1 MVFSFSIYLVWN
13 ANAKNIHILLWEIY
27 RLLKSLI
34 SNIYIQRR
42 KHFTMKC
49 FVLLLRLKIRTFINL
64 TTKTSTR
71 KGGDDRISLLRQPHS
86 NFFHIRSKLKMKKV
100 IETWEHASHFI
111 KFHRKK
117 FCHVIFSCRMCCQ
130 SFNNDLDKTPLLE

>member
-1 MVFSFSIYLVWN
+1 MQMPKIY
-13 ANAKNIHILLWEIY
+13 IFYYERY
-27 RLLKSLI
+27 RLPKSLI

-42 KHFTMKC
+42 KNFTMKY
-49 FVLLLRLKIRTFINL
+49 FLLLLRLKIRTFINL

-100 IETWEHASHFI
+100 IET
-111 KFHRKK
+111 
-117 FCHVIFSCRMCCQ
+117 
-130 SFNNDLDKTPLLE
+130 

>member
-1 MVFSFSIYLVWN
+1 MQMPKIY
-13 ANAKNIHILLWEIY
+13 IFYYERYIDY
-27 RLLKSLI
+27 RKSLML
-34 SNIYIQRR
+34 NIYIQRR

-86 NFFHIRSKLKMKKV
+86 NFFHIRSKPTMKKV
-100 IETWEHASHFI
+100 IET
-111 KFHRKK
+111 
-117 FCHVIFSCRMCCQ
+117 
-130 SFNNDLDKTPLLE
+130 